1 MTLAGQRVQPD
12 RYTII
17 PRTISFLLRGSDLLL
32 IRVAEERG
40 AWAGMLNGVGGHLER
55 GETPASAAL
64 REIREETGLEASDLR
79 LCGVVVID
87 AGGNPGIGLYVFVGQ
102 APEGMPV
109 SGPEGMPEWIPVTE
123 LGRGDLVADLP
134 QLIPQALACYAGM
147 RPAFSARTVFDAS
160 GDPNLCFDP

>member
-17 PRTISFLLRGSDLLL
+17 PRTISFLLRGSDVLL

-40 AWAGMLNGVGGHLER
+40 AWAGMLNGVGGHMER
-55 GETPASAAL
+55 GESPAAAAL
-64 REIREETGLEASDLR
+64 REIREETGLEARDLR

-102 APEGMPV
+102 APEGAPD
-109 SGPEGMPEWIPVTE
+109 SSPEGIPEWVPVTG
-123 LGRGDLVADLP
+123 LDRGDLVSDLP
-134 QLIPQALACYAGM
+134 QLIPRALACYAGNQ
-147 RPAFSARTVFDAS
+147 PAFCARTTFDEA
-160 GDPNLCFDP
+160 GDPILGFDP